1 MLGNDLF
8 KVEVK
13 ADLGYR
19 RNKSLILFYN
29 PLIGNDAHYLYE
41 FLCMKGTS
49 NSFEELN
56 KLLNSTRYSID
67 KFEDCLKN
75 LNKYGLITTLKKK
88 EEEETQI
95 DKYIFVLENPLDFD
109 EFNNDPLLV
118 RDFILKTSGN
128 YYQMLVME
136 ARSFSKHK
144 GFEDVSYKFDLKELE
159 NWKKGDESYL
169 KPLPNVGKYEYGT
182 MFNINVLL
190 KDMSTVLF
198 PLKFRTDENLKEIAR
213 LADLYNI
220 SYDKMRVI
228 ISKTVA
234 NSSKTF
240 DLNDLKNKC
249 ILAMPDYRIIEE
261 GNYKVPCELFL
272 MNKQG
277 GKEATPYDKRVINE
291 LSSKYFLNPE
301 VINVL
306 IEYTLNNCNNQLMEK
321 YMYSIA
327 SDLHRNGINTAEEAL
342 DRLNG
347 NKAKVKKVTKKKDI
361 EVVYDGSKN
370 KEVSKEELEALRKF
384 RGNND

>member
-19 RNKSLILFYN
+19 RSKSLILFYN

-67 KFEDCLKN
+67 KFEECLKN
-75 LNKYGLITTLKKK
+75 LNKYGLLTTLRKKD
-88 EEEETQI
+88 EESI
-95 DKYIFVLENPLDFD
+95 NDRYIFILENPLDFD

-118 RDFILKTSGN
+118 RDFILKTSGD
-128 YYQMLVME
+128 YYQMLISE
-136 ARSFSKHK
+136 ARNFSRHK

-159 NWKKGDESYL
+159 NWNKDDDSYL
-169 KPLPNVGKYEYGT
+169 KPAPNKGKYNYGT
-182 MFNINVLL
+182 MFDVNILL
-190 KDMSTVLF
+190 KDMSPVLF
-198 PLKFRTDENLKEIAR
+198 PLKYRTDDNLKEISR

-228 ISKTVA
+228 ISKTLR
-234 NSSKTF
+234 SDSKTF

-249 ILAMPDYRIIEE
+249 ILAMPDYRVINE
-261 GNYKVPCELFL
+261 GEYKVPCELFL

-277 GKEATPYDKRVINE
+277 GKEATPYDKKVIYE
-291 LSSKYFLNPE
+291 LSSKYFLSPE

-327 SDLHRNGINTAEEAL
+327 SDLHRNGITTSEEAL
-342 DRLNG
+342 NRLN
-347 NKAKVKKVTKKKDI
+347 NDKSKTRKASKKKDI
-361 EVVYDGSKN
+361 EVVYDSSKN